1 MNAFN
6 NLFNRHCQNTLL
18 ARGWPADM
26 ELNYSLAY
34 QGDGVA
40 FYGVLHDKEILSL
53 LAGLVKYNHI
63 TTKLAEEVAELIK
76 DSETKLILERNG
88 FGYRYSHANTIR
100 VLLENYPEDIGY
112 EDRFYD
118 VLDSIQGALRRYVAR
133 LKMTVIKSM
142 KI

>member
-34 QGDGVA
+34 CQGDGVA

-63 TTKLAEEVAELIK
+63 TAKLAEEVAEVIK
-76 DSETKLILERNG
+76 DSKQNSSLNATVLGTDILMQIPSE
-88 FGYRYSHANTIR
+88 SC
-100 VLLENYPEDIGY
+100 
-112 EDRFYD
+112 
-118 VLDSIQGALRRYVAR
+118 
-133 LKMTVIKSM
+133 
-142 KI
+142 

>member
-1 MNAFN
+1 MACRYGTE
-6 NLFNRHCQNTLL
+6 LFISLL
-18 ARGWPADM
+18 P
-26 ELNYSLAY
+26 
-34 QGDGVA
+34 GDGVA

-112 EDRFYD
+112 EDRF
-118 VLDSIQGALRRYVAR
+118 
-133 LKMTVIKSM
+133 MTFWIVSREH
-142 KI
+142 

>member
-34 QGDGVA
+34 RRGDGVA

-63 TTKLAEEVAELIK
+63 TAKLAEEVAEVIK

-100 VLLENYPEDIGY
+100 VLLKITRKISD
-112 EDRFYD
+112 
-118 VLDSIQGALRRYVAR
+118 
-133 LKMTVIKSM
+133 M
-142 KI
+142 KIAL